1 MVLGMWSRKVEL
13 GSEGQLAV
21 NMDKKIGESWDGRSD
36 LFFF

>member
-13 GSEGQLAV
+13 GNKGQLAV
-21 NMDKKIGESWDGRSD
+21 KMDKKIGENWDRRSD